1 MSRRLSRPVE
11 VQCDGGGVPLS
22 IQAGGV
28 PLPVLAVVDDWREWF
43 GVLAGEPERDVWLV
57 DTPKGVYELHCVPLP
72 GCRWPGAGAG
82 ALAPG
87 TGGGLAAPMS
97 SSAPPF
103 VHLNVHSA
111 FSFLDGSSSVESLVL
126 RAAER
131 GQPAL
136 ALTDFQSVTGVVSFA
151 RRCGQA
157 GIKPIGG
164 CEVAVQGL
172 GRVTLLADG
181 PTGWASLCRLLSAAA
196 LRDVRRKGPQKNKGP
211 QVTWE
216 DLEECHGGLVC
227 LSGQPEDGRVPALLR
242 LGRCAEAQEVARR
255 CQGLFGR
262 GNYFLEVTRAR
273 TPGGR
278 SLCQSLRCLAD
289 ALDAPAVANN
299 GVRHATK
306 AGVAAH
312 EALCRVRLGL
322 APHEQHADLPFNG
335 ERYLKGSEEMAGLF
349 ADWPEAVRSAVLLA
363 DRLDPP
369 LDPDARHLPVYPHLP
384 PGTSPFSLLAEM
396 TWCGAEKR
404 YGPLFN
410 DGVKTRLVHEI
421 ETIRDLGFCDY
432 FLVCWDI
439 CREAR
444 RRGVRYALR
453 GSGVGSAVAY
463 CLRMSEHDPIARNVS
478 FDRFLSKGR
487 AKPPDIDIDFAH
499 DERDG
504 MMQYV
509 RDTYGHDKVANVS
522 NYVTYRGRSLL
533 RDFGKALGFDTDDV
547 ERLRQLL
554 GHSRGDDL
562 AGDIARTPQLRAL
575 GIEPEQYADL
585 FALCAQL
592 SGLPRHLGTHSS
604 GIVVSDV
611 PLCGVAPVQWA
622 AKGVTVVSLDKD
634 DVEAGGIGLL
644 KIDQLSLR
652 ALTAIEQ
659 AVGTITLREPAFD
672 YEGRD
677 REEPE
682 TLAMIRAAQTVTCF
696 QLESPAQMA
705 LQWRLKA
712 DKFDDLVASVALI
725 RPGPLLGKTV
735 EPYVRRRH
743 GWEAVTYPLP
753 ELEPVLRETYGRIL
767 FQDQA
772 IAVVRVVGGFTP
784 DEADVF
790 QKAITHAR
798 SGEEMQRLGLLLWER
813 VKAKGITKKAF
824 SRLWKQIEG
833 FSRYGFCHGHALAFA
848 DHAQGTAWLLRHHP
862 ADFLAAV
869 LSCEPCGFWPVATV
883 VAEAWRRGVTVL
895 APCLNRSLS
904 QQWAVESAGEENNEE
919 GEGAGTEAGGAIRCS
934 LAYVRGVGASAPLI
948 ERERAERGPFPSL
961 VDACRRLPFLS
972 REQLEWLALS
982 GALDGLNANR
992 RQALWSLPSL
1002 HAGHGRAGPGASVGG
1017 QVAADLDV
1025 PPLLPAG
1032 LPDFTAG
1039 ESFLRQWQ
1047 AIGFSPEGHPMRFH
1061 RERLE
1066 ADGVLPCA
1074 SLQGARAGQPVALAG
1089 LVVRPHRPP
1098 TAGGTVFFTLEDET
1112 GLAHVTVSPAVY
1124 ELTGPDI
1131 YGQSALIVRG
1141 RAEKRGEGVNLLAE
1155 RTQEM

>member
-1 MSRRLSRPVE
+1 
-11 VQCDGGGVPLS
+11 
-22 IQAGGV
+22 
-28 PLPVLAVVDDWREWF
+28 
-43 GVLAGEPERDVWLV
+43 
-57 DTPKGVYELHCVPLP
+57 
-72 GCRWPGAGAG
+72 
-82 ALAPG
+82 
-87 TGGGLAAPMS
+87 MS
-97 SSAPPF
+97 SSIPPF

-136 ALTDFQSVTGVVSFA
+136 ALTDFQSLTGVVSFV

-172 GRVTLLADG
+172 GRVPLLADG

-196 LRDVRRKGPQKNKGP
+196 LRDVGRKGRQKNQGP

-216 DLEECHGGLVC
+216 DLEEHHAGLVC
-227 LSGQPEDGRVPALLR
+227 LSGQPEDGRVPILLR
-242 LGRCAEAQEVARR
+242 LGRYAEAQEVARR
-255 CQGLFGR
+255 CRSLFGR
-262 GNYFLEVTRAR
+262 GNYFLEVTRAM

-278 SLCQSLRCLAD
+278 SLSRSLRCLAD
-289 ALDAPAVANN
+289 SLDAPAVATN

-322 APHEQHADLPFNG
+322 APHQQHADLPFNG

-349 ADWPEAVRSAVLLA
+349 ADWPEVVQNAALLA
-363 DRLDPP
+363 ERLAPP

-384 PGTSPFSLLAEM
+384 PGASPFSLLAEI

-404 YGPLFN
+404 YGERLTN
-410 DGVKTRLVHEI
+410 TLGAAAVESEAVKTRLVHEL

-432 FLVCWDI
+432 FLVCWDV
-439 CREAR
+439 CRQAR

-499 DERDG
+499 DERDA

-509 RDTYGHDKVANVS
+509 RDTYGHDRVANVS

-533 RDFGKALGFDTDDV
+533 RDLGKALGFDTEDV
-547 ERLRQLL
+547 ERLRELL
-554 GHSRGDDL
+554 GHSRGNDL
-562 AGDIARTPQLRAL
+562 AGEIARTPQLRAL
-575 GIEPEQYADL
+575 GIETERYTDL

-611 PLCGVAPVQWA
+611 PLSGVAPVQWA

-659 AVGTITLREPAFD
+659 AVGTITLRDPAFD

-705 LQWRLKA
+705 LQWRLRA
-712 DKFDDLVASVALI
+712 DRFDDLVASVALI

-772 IAVVRVVGGFTP
+772 IAVVRAVGGFTP
-784 DEADVF
+784 DEADQF

-798 SGEEMQRLGLLLWER
+798 SPEEMRRLGLLLYDR
-813 VKAKGITKKAF
+813 VKAKGLTNGNGMTRKAF

-833 FSRYGFCHGHALAFA
+833 FSRYGFCHGHAVAFA

-862 ADFLAAV
+862 ADFLAGV

-883 VAEAWRRGVTVL
+883 VAEAWRRGVAVL
-895 APCLNRSLS
+895 PPCVNRSAS
-904 QQWAVESAGEENNEE
+904 RQWTVEGIGEDAGE
-919 GEGAGTEAGGAIRCS
+919 GTGGGAAIRCS
-934 LAYVRGVGASAPLI
+934 LAYVRSLGASAVAI
-948 ERERAERGPFPSL
+948 EQERDERGPFVSL
-961 VDACRRLPFLS
+961 LDLCRRLHFLS
-972 REQLEWLALS
+972 REQLEWLSLA
-982 GALDGLNANR
+982 GALDGLNPNR
-992 RQALWSLPSL
+992 RQTLWCLPSL
-1002 HAGHGRAGPGASVGG
+1002 HAGHGRSRREGVRREEVGG

-1032 LPDFTAG
+1032 LANFTVDEA
-1039 ESFLRQWQ
+1039 FLRQWQ
-1047 AIGFSPEGHPMRFH
+1047 AIGFSPDGHPICFH

-1066 ADGVLPCA
+1066 ALGVLPCA
-1074 SLQGARAGQPVALAG
+1074 ALQTASAGQRIALAG

-1098 TAGGTVFFTLEDET
+1098 NAGGTVFFTLEDET
-1112 GLAHVTVSPAVY
+1112 GLAHVTVSPKTY
-1124 ELTGPDI
+1124 EQTGADI
-1131 YGQSALIVRG
+1131 YREVGLIVYG
-1141 RAEKRGEGVNLLAE
+1141 RAEKRGEGVNLLADH
-1155 RTQEM
+1155 TQVL